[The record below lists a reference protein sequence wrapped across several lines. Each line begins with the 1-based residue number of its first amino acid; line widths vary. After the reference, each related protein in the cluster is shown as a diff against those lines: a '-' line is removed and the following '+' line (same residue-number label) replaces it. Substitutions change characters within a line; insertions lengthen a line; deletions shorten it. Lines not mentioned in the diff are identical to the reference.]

1 MDEDIIIETSDVK
14 IRRSKVADPE
24 SWNKNV
30 RKKLRNTGKAYISVR
45 GQYKTARHVRPKDCS
60 RCKKDCNIKFPE
72 LERLKIHKAYWAL
85 GDNEKQKLFIST
97 LVEEMP
103 VAAVRTKAEKSRRSV
118 TRQYFF
124 RNGKTKLA
132 VCKGFFLATLDI
144 SETVVSGIVKN
155 RDETSYFPRESLQ
168 GKTKASR
175 GRPEAVKDLIRQHIR
190 SYIQMD
196 YTPAPAS
203 VKKKRKSAAALAA
216 VHYIPAGLNAKR
228 LYEAY
233 VAQCQ
238 WNDTKPEKLW
248 LYREILTKDFNV
260 KFEDIIPKEVV
271 EEETREEVVQPT
283 SSSTTIYYEEY

>member
-1 MDEDIIIETSDVK
+1 MDEDIIIESSEPVK

-30 RKKLRNTGKAYISVR
+30 RKKLRNTGQAYMSVR
-45 GQYKTARHVRPKDCS
+45 GQYRTARQVRPKDCS
-60 RCKKDCNIKFPE
+60 NCKKACNTKFPE
-72 LERLKIHKAYWAL
+72 AERQKIHKTYWAL

-124 RNGKTKLA
+124 RSGRTKLA

-175 GRPEAVKDLIRQHIR
+175 GRPEEVKELIRQHIR
-190 SYIQMD
+190 SYIQLD

-203 VKKKRKSAAALAA
+203 PKKKRKTAVAA

-233 VAQCQ
+233 VQHCQ

-260 KFEDIIPKEVV
+260 KFEDIIPKEEV